1 MEKRDIVQANA
12 ITQSRYD
19 FNRIQK
25 NVFYKIIEK
34 VNHSLQEDL
43 FGNLSVEFYKRDFGE
58 ITDPDHTREAW
69 NALRELRHKDIDIVE
84 ENGNLLNV
92 GFINYAYYEKE
103 RNLYRVEVSKMIL
116 PYLKQLTKNF
126 TTYNI
131 VVAMSLKS
139 KYSQR
144 FYELGCQYRNAQKPF
159 FIDIESLRQMFCLGN
174 GYKLKSDIK
183 KRVVDVAITELKQAY
198 EDNSCDLWLESWDE
212 GKGNNTR
219 FWFKIHTRTAANNQ
233 VTNETMQQDLIAIE
247 RMISSIFKKD
257 KNFCKRIMT
266 SLTEEPQKIADV
278 LDKLL
283 EITHKEVKKGENPGA
298 LVRYVLREDFNIY

>member
-1 MEKRDIVQANA
+1 
-12 ITQSRYD
+12 
-19 FNRIQK
+19 
-25 NVFYKIIEK
+25 
-34 VNHSLQEDL
+34 
-43 FGNLSVEFYKRDFGE
+43 
-58 ITDPDHTREAW
+58 
-69 NALRELRHKDIDIVE
+69 
-84 ENGNLLNV
+84 
-92 GFINYAYYEKE
+92 
-103 RNLYRVEVSKMIL
+103 MIL

-233 VTNETMQQDLIAIE
+233 VTNKTMQQDLVAIE